1 MFTCLLGSSYIM
13 PTSTTWDMAIISKTG
28 PTIVMGL
35 PKLRVLMQNP
45 SVRSAPPKAN
55 RARDKETQ
63 RMTNN

>member
-1 MFTCLLGSSYIM
+1 
-13 PTSTTWDMAIISKTG
+13 MAIISKTG

-35 PKLRVLMQNP
+35 PKLRVPMQNP

-55 RARDKETQ
+55 RVRDKETQ